1 MKMVALAAATVVAVL
16 VALVMVGTSTAATT
30 GCSDLSYLNSAIKV
44 EKKNVAAL
52 KLAQRERWTQAL
64 VPANAGLWMIKHSAV
79 PCDEGT
85 DNFWLH
91 RQYSIKYSVA
101 LVRFLEESKRGNWDK
116 ADRYWST
123 LEFWGDEKTDI
134 TYAW

>member
-1 MKMVALAAATVVAVL
+1 MRKILILALTLAALAGVGVTPEAGARAA
-16 VALVMVGTSTAATT
+16 S
-30 GCSDLSYLNSAIKV
+30 CSDLSYLNSAIKV
-44 EKKNVAAL
+44 EKKNVEAL
-52 KLAQRERWTQAL
+52 KLAQRERWARAL
-64 VPANAGLWMIKHSAV
+64 VPANASLWMAKHSAV

-85 DNFWLH
+85 EQYWLH

-101 LVRFLEESKRGNWDK
+101 LVRWLEECKRGNWDK

-123 LEFWGDEKTDI
+123 LEFWGDEKSDI